1 MTDVDRIFVIDRDTA
16 WCSHVASVLDGPADI
31 DGFADVG
38 AFLTANGGDVGAWGG
53 GCGVVVSSEMAR
65 ELDAIGAF
73 SRRQSPAVLIVA
85 RRGDGV
91 DLPVAHL
98 EAWRCVQPI
107 STDLRVHW
115 REFAME
121 RLPKT
126 RERKRAL
133 VRRLAERPRMPSRLL
148 EALVAAVE
156 FSTNTV
162 QIAARIHANI
172 EAARKLVAR
181 LREWFGEPRLDRLVD
196 DVDEALCGRG
206 PLVARLGASQNSSI
220 GRRT

>member
-1 MTDVDRIFVIDRDTA
+1 
-16 WCSHVASVLDGPADI
+16 
-31 DGFADVG
+31 
-38 AFLTANGGDVGAWGG
+38 
-53 GCGVVVSSEMAR
+53 
-65 ELDAIGAF
+65 
-73 SRRQSPAVLIVA
+73 
-85 RRGDGV
+85 
-91 DLPVAHL
+91 
-98 EAWRCVQPI
+98 
-107 STDLRVHW
+107 
-115 REFAME
+115 ME